1 MFSKTNEQQAKY
13 ALLQH
18 FTKSSKQSTL
28 TTTKFKSNN
37 RAIRITSMDL
47 ALVALLLTGT
57 GIYLLWKYVLNLLKD
72 SNKDI

>member
-13 ALLQH
+13 ALLEH
-18 FTKSSKQSTL
+18 FTKSSKQNTL
-28 TTTKFKSNN
+28 TTKFKSNN
-37 RAIRITSMDL
+37 SATGITSMDL
-47 ALVALLLTGT
+47 ALVALLLTGM

>member
-18 FTKSSKQSTL
+18 FTKSSKQNTL
-28 TTTKFKSNN
+28 TKFKSNN
-37 RAIRITSMDL
+37 SATGITSMDL

-72 SNKDI
+72 SSKDI

>member
-18 FTKSSKQSTL
+18 FTKSSKQNTL
-28 TTTKFKSNN
+28 TKFKSNN
-37 RAIRITSMDL
+37 SATGITSMDL
-47 ALVALLLTGT
+47 ALVALLLTGM